1 MIFSASCGGVRR
13 PNAMSLVSWWPPI
26 GMTLVWATAP
36 SVKIAM
42 SVVPPPMSTS
52 ATPSP
57 FSSSSSTA
65 SPDASGSRTMSSTSR
80 SQRVQHLMMFC
91 AAAAAAVTMW
101 TRASRRT
108 PHMPSGSRTPSCPS
122 ILYSCGSTWTMWR
135 STGSAMARAS
145 SSTLPTSVGRTSLS
159 LMATVPVELTP
170 LMWPPAM
177 PT

>member
-13 PNAMSLVSWWPPI
+13 PKAMSLVSWWPPI
-26 GMTLVWATAP
+26 GMTLVCATAP

-65 SPDASGSRTMSSTSR
+65 SPDASGSSTMSSTSR
-80 SQRVQHLMMFC
+80 SQRVQHLMMFW

-108 PHMPSGSRTPSCPS
+108 PHMPSGSRTPSWPS
-122 ILYSCGSTWTMWR
+122 ILYSCGST
-135 STGSAMARAS
+135 
-145 SSTLPTSVGRTSLS
+145 
-159 LMATVPVELTP
+159 
-170 LMWPPAM
+170 
-177 PT
+177 